1 MERSLKSIAKDA
13 KLRMKQGFW
22 QDYSEKR
29 NEQMM
34 IAKEQGLNESRTE
47 RYLTG
52 KVASKI
58 KGEKEDKFYER
69 VKELLLSEGE
79 VSDALGRLTDQAYYE
94 TLSYEEKQ
102 RYTLKL
108 SERYLKA
115 LERFRQEYEFDVLK
129 K

>member
-1 MERSLKSIAKDA
+1 MERSLKSLAKDA

-22 QDYSEKR
+22 QDYHEKR

-34 IAKEQGLNESRTE
+34 LAKEQGLNESKAE

-52 KVASKI
+52 KVTSKI
-58 KGEKEDKFYER
+58 KGEKEDEFYRR
-69 VKELLLSEGE
+69 VKELLLAEGE
-79 VSDALGRLTDQAYYE
+79 VSDALGRLTDHAYYE

-102 RYTLKL
+102 RYTLRL